1 MARPRKIPNEV
12 LIEIVDSYYL
22 TRCDG
27 NEKLMKCSL
36 IAAYAAE
43 LGYSVEG
50 YDFARNLEVR
60 EHIERMKCFS
70 ETSKDVYGAK
80 YQPLPAYKTL
90 NVEDFLYFN
99 RGEARLANALRELDA
114 YWKRMFEFSLQAEKQ
129 NRSLMKEK
137 SAHETEL
144 CKMNAEM
151 DRAVAENAEL
161 SGKNN
166 KLVVENR
173 YLRKML
179 RMYLYPAVADEI
191 LRGENEPPQT
201 DTEITGA
208 AGCDLIGN
216 GLPKSFDAA
225 VSKDDRVQ
233 SEAERLIGR
242 LWEECDE

>member
-1 MARPRKIPNEV
+1 MARPRKVPNEV

-36 IAAYAAE
+36 IAAYATE

-60 EHIERMKCFS
+60 EHIERMKCFA
-70 ETSKDVYGAK
+70 ETCNEVYGTK
-80 YQPLPAYKTL
+80 YQPLPSYKTL
-90 NVEDFLYFN
+90 DVEDFLYFN

-137 SAHETEL
+137 AMCEMEFKNLNGEL
-144 CKMNAEM
+144 NKSVSENAEM
-151 DRAVAENAEL
+151 SA
-161 SGKNN
+161 KNN
-166 KLVVENR
+166 KLIAENR

-179 RMYLYPAVADEI
+179 RTYLYPAVADEI
-191 LRGENEPPQT
+191 LKSENEPPQT
-201 DTEITGA
+201 DTEITDA
-208 AGCDLIGN
+208 AECDFIEN
-216 GLPKSFDAA
+216 GLPLSFEAS
-225 VSKDDRVQ
+225 VSKDDSMQ
-233 SEAERLIGR
+233 AETERLIER
-242 LWEECDE
+242 LWEKCDG